1 MLVSLL
7 RSIQAR
13 SDMICKKTSSLQG
26 MVRPPIGWWYP
37 YSSSALLSK
46 SWNEGWF
53 KHSIWITNR
62 FFSSPTYTARYPFGT
77 SAPLI
82 DNACLALLTPS
93 KRKPMVF
100 VFCLL
105 LHTHNYRMI
114 SKNLY
119 DKQVFDALWHRW
131 EWNEGYIYGDYVDHL
146 AYQIEWLLC
155 YLGLVRNKG
164 SWTMWCCL
172 ICLYQYLIAE
182 DF

>member
-77 SAPLI
+77 SAPF
-82 DNACLALLTPS
+82 DTACLALLTPS

-105 LHTHNYRMI
+105 LHTHNTTIEWSWRTCMTN
-114 SKNLY
+114 KCLMLY
-119 DKQVFDALWHRW
+119 DIGESGMRGIYMVIMWITLLTKL
-131 EWNEGYIYGDYVDHL
+131 NGYCAIWV
-146 AYQIEWLLC
+146 
-155 YLGLVRNKG
+155 
-164 SWTMWCCL
+164 
-172 ICLYQYLIAE
+172 
-182 DF
+182 